1 MDPELRRYI
10 HETTLNRAAIRHI
23 QTMLPDDTE
32 LDAWLEQTAT
42 DYAGDEFVCLVIAAF
57 GAGREVHARH
67 LAKGAAALA
76 AGDMLPEI
84 AMKLTGDVPGYLMQA
99 VRGAFM
105 NQRGKAE
112 ALGIAAVMH
121 KDRGEDIPQAIYSET
136 RALAHSENVEAD
148 ALPALHGLV
157 MYLGDGELN
166 RSLRQRYFSKLTEA
180 AWRRQCDVARTF
192 PDSLRQQGAMPV
204 MELVGEKA
212 ERYVAMGNAPMRRS
226 VPRIGRNDPC
236 HCGSGKK
243 YKHCC
248 FEADRER
255 LRQSSDI
262 EGVSRQERQES
273 PEEYLTEERLKT
285 MTITDVLALDP
296 DRIPVDVLDTY
307 FDRLCYWKE
316 FDRAAEAVE
325 KMGFWLV
332 GPDIWENLALRLAF
346 YGCCNAFQRVLEV
359 RRKAGVTDTTLDM
372 MYQLAP
378 IQDDPVKSW
387 DWLDDE
393 ALSVIRSG
401 DPDDLRQLAL
411 ALLLTKHQ
419 PLGILLARGVIPL
432 VSPDA
437 ASSLIDWVME
447 ARRQLTLDADD
458 PINEIADM
466 VSTARREAS
475 ETDAALR
482 ETREL
487 LELKAREA
495 REAKESRDQALR
507 EVKRREE
514 EMARKREAEAAMA
527 TPEEVA
533 ALKEWRRKAE
543 KYEQE
548 IRERNT
554 ENPEF
559 RRKPA
564 LNLNDKL
571 PFLHRRSS

>member
-1 MDPELRRYI
+1 MWRWEMRRC
-10 HETTLNRAAIRHI
+10 AA
-23 QTMLPDDTE
+23 PFPAS
-32 LDAWLEQTAT
+32 DATIP
-42 DYAGDEFVCLVIAAF
+42 VIA
-57 GAGREVHARH
+57 
-67 LAKGAAALA
+67 GAARSTSTAALR
-76 AGDMLPEI
+76 PI
-84 AMKLTGDVPGYLMQA
+84 ASGSASRRTLK
-99 VRGAFM
+99 AF
-105 NQRGKAE
+105 
-112 ALGIAAVMH
+112 
-121 KDRGEDIPQAIYSET
+121 
-136 RALAHSENVEAD
+136 
-148 ALPALHGLV
+148 HG
-157 MYLGDGELN
+157 
-166 RSLRQRYFSKLTEA
+166 
-180 AWRRQCDVARTF
+180 
-192 PDSLRQQGAMPV
+192 
-204 MELVGEKA
+204 
-212 ERYVAMGNAPMRRS
+212 RS
-226 VPRIGRNDPC
+226 V
-236 HCGSGKK
+236 
-243 YKHCC
+243 
-248 FEADRER
+248 
-255 LRQSSDI
+255 
-262 EGVSRQERQES
+262 ES

-285 MTITDVLALDP
+285 MTI
-296 DRIPVDVLDTY
+296 
-307 FDRLCYWKE
+307 DRLCYWKE

>member
-204 MELVGEKA
+204 IELVGEKA

-226 VPRIGRNDPC
+226 VPRIGR
-236 HCGSGKK
+236 
-243 YKHCC
+243 
-248 FEADRER
+248 
-255 LRQSSDI
+255 
-262 EGVSRQERQES
+262 
-273 PEEYLTEERLKT
+273 
-285 MTITDVLALDP
+285 
-296 DRIPVDVLDTY
+296 
-307 FDRLCYWKE
+307 
-316 FDRAAEAVE
+316 
-325 KMGFWLV
+325 
-332 GPDIWENLALRLAF
+332 
-346 YGCCNAFQRVLEV
+346 
-359 RRKAGVTDTTLDM
+359 
-372 MYQLAP
+372 
-378 IQDDPVKSW
+378 
-387 DWLDDE
+387 
-393 ALSVIRSG
+393 